1 MNQRPTPQI
10 FAFLPMFQLFCL
22 RSRRR
27 VLRSV
32 MSAALVL
39 LVASCEKPP
48 ASAVSE
54 AGATP
59 SARSGKLKVL
69 TSFLP
74 VQSHAT
80 AIAGERASVSQLLT
94 ADTGPHDFQ
103 LTPAD
108 VKRLADADLFIVNG
122 AGLESWLEELM
133 AKAAGSEHRQRPIVV
148 DLSEGLQLT
157 GNPAPFAATGT
168 VEAGQNPHP
177 WLDPVLAS
185 QQTAIILAALQKAD
199 PPNADA
205 YRANAAI
212 YTAELEALDAEFR
225 ATLMPLSNKNLVTF
239 HDAFP
244 YLAARYGLIC
254 IGCISEFPEK
264 DPPPQQLA
272 ALVDAIRRAHVGVL
286 FAETGY
292 APGLLK
298 EIARQTGA
306 RVSELDT
313 MEVGTGHPT
322 AYLDRMRQNLAALE
336 AAFTP

>member
-1 MNQRPTPQI
+1 M
-10 FAFLPMFQLFCL
+10 
-22 RSRRR
+22 
-27 VLRSV
+27 
-32 MSAALVL
+32 
-39 LVASCEKPP
+39 
-48 ASAVSE
+48 
-54 AGATP
+54 
-59 SARSGKLKVL
+59 L

-168 VEAGQNPHP
+168 VEAGQNPHT

>member
-168 VEAGQNPHP
+168 VEAGQNPHT

-212 YTAELEALDAEFR
+212 YTAELEALDAEWDGIVINPGAWTHTSLALADR
-225 ATLMPLSNKNLVTF
+225 IKALNVPCAEVHLSNIF
-239 HDAFP
+239 
-244 YLAARYGLIC
+244 AR
-254 IGCISEFPEK
+254 EPMR
-264 DPPPQQLA
+264 QQSLCSPVVAGVVAGFGADGYVA
-272 ALVDAIRRAHVGVL
+272 ALLALVSTQLTRRPQPL
-286 FAETGY
+286 
-292 APGLLK
+292 PS
-298 EIARQTGA
+298 R
-306 RVSELDT
+306 R
-313 MEVGTGHPT
+313 
-322 AYLDRMRQNLAALE
+322 
-336 AAFTP
+336 